1 MTMTNNIPLVS
12 WESNSNHGHG
22 NEARSR
28 MGGAPPEPAVSPKSG
43 PERSQLSFKDLTT
56 NWLQECVAVAFS
68 VLCMVAI
75 AVIALTIDGTRLSQ
89 WHLDLQ
95 PSTVISILTTACQ
108 SSLMFSVSE
117 IIGFSKWSFFKTRPR
132 HLRELEV
139 FDSAS
144 RGSLGSLK
152 LLWPGDSGR
161 RPWIAYTGASIT
173 IAALAMGPFSQQTI
187 ILRDSQVLFTQANS
201 TTSVTNTWGS
211 GYAQG
216 LGM

>member
-1 MTMTNNIPLVS
+1 MTMTNNIPPVS
-12 WESNSNHGHG
+12 WESNSTHGHG
-22 NEARSR
+22 NEARSQID
-28 MGGAPPEPAVSPKSG
+28 GALPPPTVSPKSRL
-43 PERSQLSFKDLTT
+43 ERSQLSFKNLTT
-56 NWLQECVAVAFS
+56 NWMRECVAVIFS

-75 AVIALTIDGTRLSQ
+75 AVIALKIEGIRLSQ

-95 PSTVISILTTACQ
+95 PSTVVSILTTACQ

-117 IIGFSKWSFFKTRPR
+117 IIGFSKWSFFKTKPR
-132 HLRELEV
+132 SLRELEI

-144 RGSLGSLK
+144 RGSLGSLE
-152 LLWPGDSGR
+152 LLWPGGSGR
-161 RPWIAYTGASIT
+161 RPWIAYAGSSIT

-187 ILRDSQVLFTQANS
+187 RLRDSQVLFTQANS

-211 GYAQG
+211 GYGQG